1 MVTTMDLYILALVD
15 IIAEAVSIFF
25 KSYYF
30 FSFPYGIV
38 IKNFFFFEYKNVLK
52 FRAGKKTQ
60 RGLLR
65 FDAKATRFKRL
76 SWTNLTTIAS
86 EKN

>member
-1 MVTTMDLYILALVD
+1 MRIYNTMVTTMDLYILALVD

-38 IKNFFFFEYKNVLK
+38 IKIFFFSSTKMYSNLEQVRKLKEACSGLTRKLLGLNVS
-52 FRAGKKTQ
+52 AEQ
-60 RGLLR
+60 
-65 FDAKATRFKRL
+65 
-76 SWTNLTTIAS
+76 I
-86 EKN
+86 